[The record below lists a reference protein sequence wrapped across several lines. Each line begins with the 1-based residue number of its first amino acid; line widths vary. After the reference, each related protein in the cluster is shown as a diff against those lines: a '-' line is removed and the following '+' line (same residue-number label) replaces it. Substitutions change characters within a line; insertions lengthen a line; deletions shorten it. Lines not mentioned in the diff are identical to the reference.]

1 MGNWIGALVRLIVS
15 AIVLMLVAFLLPGI
29 SVAGFKGA
37 FLAALVIAILGWLV
51 EALFGE
57 RISPKARGVV
67 GFVVSALVIYL
78 AQIYSSRLLEGDF
91 DRSPVGRFGDRGH
104 RRLCT
109 YGAALGKGIEVFNS
123 GPLRRGRFLL

>member
-37 FLAALVIAILGWLV
+37 FLAALIIAILGWLV

-78 AQIYSSRLLEGDF
+78 AQFIVPGYLRVTLIGALL
-91 DRSPVGRFGDRGH
+91 
-104 RRLCT
+104 
-109 YGAALGKGIEVFNS
+109 AALVIGVIDAFVPTE
-123 GPLRRGRFLL
+123 LR

>member
-29 SVAGFKGA
+29 GVAGFKGA

-78 AQIYSSRLLEGDF
+78 AQFVVPGYLRVTLIGALL
-91 DRSPVGRFGDRGH
+91 
-104 RRLCT
+104 
-109 YGAALGKGIEVFNS
+109 AALVIGVIDAFVPTELLGKGIEVFNS
-123 GPLRRGRFLL
+123 GPLRGARFLL